1 MEMEKIFTN
10 IYEKNIWKKGSGAG
24 STPNYNIKYMAFLQ
38 NFIQMNNIKT
48 VMDLGCGDWQFSRLI
63 DYSDVQY
70 TGIDCVKSIVDI
82 NNNSYAKPNINFK
95 HMDIFNDEL
104 PTNQDLVIL
113 KDVLQHWDNP
123 TIILFL
129 DKLITSG
136 HKYILIINNYK
147 NCDGTNRTTRNKY
160 KYSKLDANEY
170 PLNIYKP
177 EILFYY
183 RYKQISIIRQNN

>member
-1 MEMEKIFTN
+1 MEKIFTN
-10 IYEKNIWKKGSGAG
+10 IYQKNIWKKGSGAG

-82 NNNSYAKPNINFK
+82 NNNSYDKPNITFK

-104 PTNQDLVIL
+104 PSNQDLVIL
-113 KDVLQHWDNP
+113 KDVLQHWDNH

-129 DKLITSG
+129 DKLITCF
-136 HKYILIINNYK
+136 L
-147 NCDGTNRTTRNKY
+147 
-160 KYSKLDANEY
+160 YSIGVQSSLNQ
-170 PLNIYKP
+170 PQNLNIFFN
-177 EILFYY
+177 IF
-183 RYKQISIIRQNN
+183 IRIVTNI